1 MLFDSAASVAKI
13 AVVLVSAWSNLPLLA
28 GEASARDPDA
38 PPSEAQQ
45 ARGVNIE
52 GVSRWLQGRFSEAEL
67 EALRPEELQVEAHH
81 CSCEDTPHPHYPYTV
96 VLFLTPRGTLVARPE
111 GREGAVT
118 ITPLAVRHDTRYCE
132 VESEASCYGS
142 FAHPCEFTDFRYGPT
157 LAQFFPSCKSDPA
170 AALAKPAAGGE

>member
-1 MLFDSAASVAKI
+1 MLFDSSVAKI
-13 AVVLVSAWSNLPLLA
+13 AVLLVAAGSSLILLA
-28 GEASARDPDA
+28 GTAWARDPAA
-38 PPSEAQQ
+38 PPRESQQ
-45 ARGVNIE
+45 ARAVNIE

-67 EALRPEELQVEAHH
+67 DALRPDELRVESHY

-132 VESEASCYGS
+132 LESEASCYGS

-157 LAQFFPSCKSDPA
+157 LSQFFPSCKSDPA
-170 AALAKPAAGGE
+170 AALARPEAGGE

>member
-1 MLFDSAASVAKI
+1 MLFDSAANVAKI
-13 AVVLVSAWSNLPLLA
+13 AMVLVAVWSLLA
-28 GEASARDPDA
+28 DEASARDPI
-38 PPSEAQQ
+38 PSPGEERQ
-45 ARGVNIE
+45 ARAVNIE

-67 EALRPEELQVEAHH
+67 DALSPDDLRVESHY

-132 VESEASCYGS
+132 LEAEASCYGS
-142 FAHPCEFTDFRYGPT
+142 FTHPCEFTDFRYGPT

-170 AALAKPAAGGE
+170 AALTRPDAGGE